1 MNNPNMVSAPPALK
15 NPFPL
20 LKFELTNMYC
30 DGDAFVKASA
40 MWDVKFNNSLFLKT
54 FRSLLQLPIFFSLK
68 KIDSSAFDNIFLFK
82 YCGWSRKVFDVPSVL
97 CTASSLTYV
106 LP

>member
-1 MNNPNMVSAPPALK
+1 MVSAPPDLK

-40 MWDVKFNNSLFLKT
+40 MWGTKFSNSPFIKT
-54 FRSLLQLPIFFSLK
+54 LRSLLQPPIPFSLK
-68 KIDSSAFDNIFLFK
+68 KIDSRAFDSMFLFK
-82 YCGWSRKVFDVPSVL
+82 NWG
-97 CTASSLTYV
+97 
-106 LP
+106 